1 MAQDVWIRCEAVQ
14 NHQGNEAGKIGRTCT
29 EIAFIIFQL
38 QMKSY
43 GHKSGQPCLW
53 EILVDDAPE
62 GQNTSGTSVSS
73 QRLHLAASAK
83 SPPQNPSQEKSEA
96 DRPREA
102 ICAYRTFPSA
112 PRTGQPLRPSSTR
125 ANRAARSGRPSSS
138 VCKNL
143 L

>member
-1 MAQDVWIRCEAVQ
+1 MAQDVWVRCEAVQ

-62 GQNTSGTSVSS
+62 GQNTSGTSVSGR
-73 QRLHLAASAK
+73 RLHLAASA
-83 SPPQNPSQEKSEA
+83 QNLRHKTPHRKNQ
-96 DRPREA
+96 R
-102 ICAYRTFPSA
+102 RTDHGRQYAHIGHS
-112 PRTGQPLRPSSTR
+112 LRHHGLV
-125 ANRAARSGRPSSS
+125 NH
-138 VCKNL
+138 
-143 L
+143 